1 MRMVSDTELLTNSPH
16 DISTYL
22 LICTHLL
29 FFLSCV
35 VGSVQLA
42 ITAMPGVYWRS
53 TVTIGGPV
61 NTIPVKCLLK
71 HHRLPLLD
79 DDFLPSHSL
88 SKDAYKDIL
97 MLALKKEEKPLQ
109 DILEE
114 AKLLENVTN
123 YTSAHPVTVDS
134 FTTTVTRIK
143 QTVSQGVAIRIIFTL
158 ARLVVKRVEV
168 HRMEQGPRTATQGPS
183 IPWMALR
190 CVVDELDCCCRTL
203 LYCLETYLPNIK
215 QGVTHNLILSQS
227 VQP

>member
-1 MRMVSDTELLTNSPH
+1 MILVHSPSYLFVLCYWIRTVGDHRNAGRLLEINGDYRRACDHYSSEGDREL
-16 DISTYL
+16 
-22 LICTHLL
+22 
-29 FFLSCV
+29 
-35 VGSVQLA
+35 A
-42 ITAMPGVYWRS
+42 A
-53 TVTIGGPV
+53 
-61 NTIPVKCLLK
+61 KCLLK

-79 DDFLPSHSL
+79 DDFLPSHPL

-123 YTSAHPVTVDS
+123 YTSVHPVTVDS

-158 ARLVVKRVEV
+158 ARLLVKRVEV
-168 HRMEQGPRTATQGPS
+168 HRMEQGPRTATQGPT

-203 LYCLETYLPNIK
+203 LHCLETYLPNIK
-215 QGVTHNLILSQS
+215 QGLTHHLMILFYANQSNLTNM
-227 VQP
+227 PY